1 MMNIIM
7 LGFYAE
13 FRGYS
18 HDELIQIV
26 RENVPAKFVEGNIKA
41 YEKGI
46 SIARA
51 ELAEISQ

>member
-1 MMNIIM
+1 MNIVM
-7 LGFYAE
+7 LAFYAE

-18 HDELIQIV
+18 HEEMIQIV
-26 RENVPAKFVEGNIKA
+26 KESVPAKFIEGNIKA

-51 ELAEISQ
+51 ELA

>member
-1 MMNIIM
+1 MNIIM

-46 SIARA
+46 MIAHA
-51 ELAEISQ
+51 QLAAV